1 MPGVNRVTL
10 LGHVGQDATMR
21 YTAKGTAQA
30 TFSLATTHSR
40 KDANGEWQNETTW
53 HNIVMWGKAA
63 EAAVPVCT
71 KGTLVFLEGMISNRS
86 WTGDDG
92 VKKYRSEVVASFAYP
107 VRGDKAG
114 AGSGQDASDLP
125 WE

>member
-1 MPGVNRVTL
+1 MPSLNRVTL
-10 LGHVGQDATMR
+10 LGHVGQDATLR
-21 YTAKGTAQA
+21 YTAKGTAQG
-30 TFSLATTHSR
+30 TFSLATTQSR
-40 KDANGEWQNETTW
+40 KDANGEWQSETTW
-53 HNIVMWGKAA
+53 HNVVLWGKAA

-107 VRGDKAG
+107 ITGKEGGTDDKKAAG
-114 AGSGQDASDLP
+114 DLP